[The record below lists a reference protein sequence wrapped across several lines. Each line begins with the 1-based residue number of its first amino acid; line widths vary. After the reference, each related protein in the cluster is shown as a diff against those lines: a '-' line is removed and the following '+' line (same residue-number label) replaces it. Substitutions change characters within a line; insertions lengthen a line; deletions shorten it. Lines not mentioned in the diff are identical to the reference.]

1 MSFSFFFKKKK
12 QRLFEGFIDI
22 HNHVLPGIDDGSK
35 SIKQSL
41 EMLDL
46 YADLGVQKMITTP
59 HIYKDL
65 YPNTKQSI
73 QTAFTTLSEASKN
86 HGVEIIGYAAEYMV
100 DEFFMNEIS
109 TDVPLLNCFDEYV
122 LIEIPFFGELKRL
135 NEALFALQNK
145 GHLPILAHPERYAAL
160 QTIKE
165 VEALKYKGTQ
175 MQLNAL
181 SLIGFYGPEV
191 QKKASLWLQKGL
203 YDVIGTDAHNP
214 HQLSKLKE
222 IYLSKKEHSAWNRIC
237 EKQIAMI
244 NS

>member
-1 MSFSFFFKKKK
+1 MGISFFFKKKK

-46 YADLGVQKMITTP
+46 YADLGVQKVITTP
-59 HIYKDL
+59 HVYKDL
-65 YPNTKQSI
+65 YPNTKKSI
-73 QTAFTTLSEASKN
+73 QQAFTLLSEASMN
-86 HGVEIIGYAAEYMV
+86 QSIEIIGYAAEYMV

-109 TDVPLLNCFDEYV
+109 TETPLLNCFDEYL

-145 GHLPILAHPERYAAL
+145 GHIPILAHPERYAAL

-165 VEALKYKGTQ
+165 VEALKHKGTQ

-203 YDVIGTDAHNP
+203 YDFVGTDAHNP
-214 HQLSKLKE
+214 LQLRKLNE
-222 IYLSKKEHSAWNRIC
+222 IHLSKKEHAAWNQIC
-237 EKQIAMI
+237 EKQVALI

>member
-1 MSFSFFFKKKK
+1 MGISFFFKKKK

-46 YADLGVQKMITTP
+46 YADLGVQKVITTP
-59 HIYKDL
+59 HVYKDL
-65 YPNTKQSI
+65 YPNTKKSI
-73 QTAFTTLSEASKN
+73 QQAFTSISEASMN
-86 HGVEIIGYAAEYMV
+86 HSFEITGYAAEYMV

-109 TDVPLLNCFDEYV
+109 TETPLLNCFDEYL

-165 VEALKYKGTQ
+165 VESLKHKGTQ

-191 QKKASLWLQKGL
+191 QKRRLSGFKKDCMILLGQMLIIHFSLE
-203 YDVIGTDAHNP
+203 N
-214 HQLSKLKE
+214 
-222 IYLSKKEHSAWNRIC
+222 
-237 EKQIAMI
+237 
-244 NS
+244 